1 MRALA
6 HLALLCAV
14 LAGACSSTPPP
25 RYFTLDAAATTAAA
39 PTKLSVAVGPV
50 SVPALVDRPQMVL
63 DAGANQVT
71 VDEFNRWASPLAD
84 EITRATVG
92 NLTQL
97 LGGAQVWAAG
107 AGGSADVHV
116 RIDVQDFRSTP
127 GKAVQLDARWSV
139 RHGLA
144 GTPRQGRTRVTEIA
158 HGAGADALAAAHSQ
172 ALARLAGDLAAAIRA
187 P

>member
-1 MRALA
+1 MRALTR
-6 HLALLCAV
+6 LTLLCAV
-14 LAGACSSTPPP
+14 LASACSSTPPP
-25 RYFTLDAAATTAAA
+25 RFYTLDATATAVGA
-39 PTKLSVAVGPV
+39 PMKLSVAVGPV

-107 AGGSADVHV
+107 AGGAADVHV
-116 RIDVQDFRSTP
+116 QIDVQDLRSTP

-139 RHGLA
+139 RRTAA
-144 GTPRQGRTRVTEIA
+144 GTPRHGRTSVTEA
-158 HGAGADALAAAHSQ
+158 ARGSGADALAAAHSQ
-172 ALARLAGDLAAAIRA
+172 ALARLASDLAAAIRT